1 MCWLQLLK
9 VMTADEAAEEERM
22 RLKLEKM
29 DKMERM
35 QVKLSYRGIVERG
48 ERVGHPPMSKWLPG
62 ACARDAIITALPM
75 LGYRSTFLELKG
87 AQPIC

>member
-35 QVKLSYRGIVERG
+35 QVTLGSV
-48 ERVGHPPMSKWLPG
+48 V
-62 ACARDAIITALPM
+62 AIGT
-75 LGYRSTFLELKG
+75 
-87 AQPIC
+87 

>member
-35 QVKLSYRGIVERG
+35 QVMLICRGI
-48 ERVGHPPMSKWLPG
+48 
-62 ACARDAIITALPM
+62 T
-75 LGYRSTFLELKG
+75 
-87 AQPIC
+87 